1 MKSPL
6 KEECHWDLF
15 FWLSDV
21 WTVCVLSF
29 QAQIKIPGR
38 GGWEGYKE
46 ILHSPAY
53 FSATSLNGI
62 CSRVMQC
69 CHGCCATPSPL
80 PVNGELCLLV
90 LRQYFY
96 VISTIVRIKNL
107 IFWREKKKEAKMLFV
122 TSPVPL
128 TKMWMSVTW
137 KNEGIRIGAKS
148 YFWYHARS
156 WWGFCCFSCLWGANH
171 AFFRR
176 QERLVPWSPAL
187 FKFPAVPL

>member
-1 MKSPL
+1 MKITRIDIQNDESGLWKNNEMDYKMKSPL
-6 KEECHWDLF
+6 KEECHWDFFF

-62 CSRVMQC
+62 CSHVMQC

-107 IFWREKKKEAKMLFV
+107 IFWREKKKKKL
-122 TSPVPL
+122 
-128 TKMWMSVTW
+128 K
-137 KNEGIRIGAKS
+137 
-148 YFWYHARS
+148 
-156 WWGFCCFSCLWGANH
+156 CCL
-171 AFFRR
+171 
-176 QERLVPWSPAL
+176 
-187 FKFPAVPL
+187 